1 MGPRGLCRR
10 LFKVY
15 IACMRRALHT
25 LFLAFTAGVLVAAV
39 FPAAAQ
45 SVTPNYA
52 LTVPS
57 LVSDPELSPRAP
69 LLSLGPMRVAAAAS
83 TTGSGLSLQA
93 GQQWFARAGVGRSL
107 DSDVMSLGGGYRF
120 ADDQA
125 LSMHVTRQLGQ
136 DRLGLAVRYDSSRT
150 FLRLSYDLPT
160 RSLGGPDMLRF
171 SAGMRF

>member
-1 MGPRGLCRR
+1 
-10 LFKVY
+10 
-15 IACMRRALHT
+15 MRRSLHT
-25 LFLAFTAGVLVAAV
+25 VFLAFAAGVLLGAAV
-39 FPAAAQ
+39 PCAAQ
-45 SVTPNYA
+45 SITPNYA

-57 LVSDPELSPRAP
+57 LVGDPELSPAAS
-69 LLSLGPMRVAAAAS
+69 LLVLGPMRVAAATS

-93 GQQWFARAGVGRSL
+93 GQQWFARAGVGRSI

-120 ADDQA
+120 TDGQA

-136 DRLGLAVRYDSSRT
+136 DRLGLAVRYDSSRS

-160 RSLGGPDMLRF
+160 RTLGGPDMLRF

>member
-1 MGPRGLCRR
+1 
-10 LFKVY
+10 
-15 IACMRRALHT
+15 MRRALHT
-25 LFLAFTAGVLVAAV
+25 VFLASTAGVLAAAAV
-39 FPAAAQ
+39 PCAAQ
-45 SVTPNYA
+45 AVAPNYA

-57 LVSDPELSPRAP
+57 LVADPELSPRDSLVA
-69 LLSLGPMRVAAAAS
+69 LGPMRLATATS

-120 ADDQA
+120 TDGQA

-150 FLRLSYDLPT
+150 FLRL
-160 RSLGGPDMLRF
+160 
-171 SAGMRF
+171 